1 MKKILPYGKHY
12 IDQDDVDAVVNVL
25 KNKNLTQG
33 DEVPKFENAVAKY
46 VGAKFAVAMSS
57 WTAGLHMACLA
68 SGLKTDETVFTSPIT
83 FVASSNAPLYCDAKV
98 DFVDINEDTI
108 NIDPLK
114 LESKL
119 KKASRPKAV
128 IPVHFSGLSCDM
140 KRIQKIAKKHNCLV
154 IEDAAHALGAR
165 YEDGSMVGC
174 CKYSDMTGFSFHPVK
189 SIAAGEGGLI
199 TTNDP
204 EIYKKLLRLR
214 SHGINKLNDE
224 LKNKELAFCNGSLNP
239 WYYEM
244 QELGYNYRITDIQC
258 ALGSSQLKKLP
269 QFLEKRQKLVERY
282 DSGFADNKNIS
293 PIQINFRERSSHHL
307 YVVRI
312 KFKKLK
318 ITRNQLM
325 NKLSEEGI
333 FTQVH
338 YIPVTSHPYYQSL
351 GFCTDEY
358 PISKSYY
365 EEALSIP
372 LYFSLSFS
380 DQDKVIQKINELVA

>member
-1 MKKILPYGKHY
+1 M
-12 IDQDDVDAVVNVL
+12 
-25 KNKNLTQG
+25 
-33 DEVPKFENAVAKY
+33 
-46 VGAKFAVAMSS
+46 
-57 WTAGLHMACLA
+57 TAGI
-68 SGLKTDETVFTSPIT
+68 S
-83 FVASSNAPLYCDAKV
+83 AKQ
-98 DFVDINEDTI
+98 I
-108 NIDPLK
+108 
-114 LESKL
+114 